1 MQLLQGIIALFLHL
15 NKLPAIETVKIL
27 AVIDISKLVAN
38 NAGITDCCIYVGMR
52 VSKYPRID
60 TAVGS
65 PVVPISQNQLRL
77 QSFNL
82 SLQSVKEFRGVST
95 IHLGMVELERHT

>member
-1 MQLLQGIIALFLHL
+1 MQLLQGIEAYRLHL
-15 NKLPAIETVKIL
+15 NKLTAIEATEVLTI
-27 AVIDISKLVAN
+27 VNITELVAN
-38 NAGITDCCIYVGMR
+38 NACIPDCCIYVGVR
-52 VSKYPRID
+52 VPENPRIN